1 MTQEIFKLIFN
12 YQMLRYYLIHALK
25 QIAQIQCAYFILMLG
40 PLLSFRRQDLLHQK
54 NYYSIMEMS
63 LYFRGFLVS
72 IRCLF
77 VLFLCLLLVR
87 LERLMHLLYFHFYFD
102 LGLSKSYFLLSLLIL
117 GHGMFCLGIILISF
131 VKSQMLVI
139 LFQI

>member
-1 MTQEIFKLIFN
+1 MTLEIFKLIFD

-25 QIAQIQCAYFILMLG
+25 QIAQIQYAYFILMLG
-40 PLLSFRRQDLLHQK
+40 PLLSFGRQDLLHQK

-87 LERLMHLLYFHFYFD
+87 LERLMHFLYFHFYFY
-102 LGLSKSYFLLSLLIL
+102 LGLSKTYFLLSLLIL